1 MVVDFKALR
10 PAPLYTTYPPYHV
23 GPYLEEYFYSFYKKN
38 KLRFDKLGVTL
49 IPAYWTNLYLN
60 GIPGD
65 AIQQYINLLPKD
77 KKYFTVCQ
85 FDDGI
90 QETLPAGTIN
100 FVAGGNKPGI
110 PIPLICSALPSTCV
124 KSQNKD
130 IFCSFVGT
138 ILNNDKYACR
148 LKLYE
153 FFQNDP
159 DFYFTKP
166 RGWSNVVQ
174 QDQLREFIET
184 TQRSIFTLCPRGYGL
199 QSFRLYEALQL
210 NSIPVFVYDKDF
222 FPFNNF
228 IDWHSFCVLVKVD
241 QIPKLKEILSQI
253 TPERQ
258 QAMLAAGRIAYEEYF
273 SLTGM
278 CEGIY
283 KEIKNIV

>member
-1 MVVDFKALR
+1 MVVDFKTLR
-10 PAPLYTTYPPYHV
+10 PAPLYPAYPPYHV
-23 GPYLEEYFYSFYKKN
+23 GPYLEEYFYSFYLKN
-38 KLRFDKLGVTL
+38 KNRFDKLNITL
-49 IPAYWTNLYLN
+49 IPIFWTNLYLN
-60 GIPGD
+60 GVSSNL
-65 AIQQYINLLPKD
+65 IQQYIDLLPKN

-90 QETLPAGTIN
+90 QEVLPEGTVN

-110 PIPLICSALPSTCV
+110 PIPLICSSLPSAYI
-124 KSQNKD
+124 KPQNKD

-138 ILNNDKYACR
+138 VLNNNKYVCR

-153 FFQNDP
+153 HFQNDS

-166 RGWSNVVQ
+166 REWSNIVH
-174 QDQLREFIET
+174 QDQLKEFTET

-210 NSIPVFVYDKDF
+210 NSIPVFVYDKEF
-222 FPFNNF
+222 LPFKNF
-228 IDWHSFCVLVKVD
+228 IDWHSFCVLVKMD
-241 QIPKLKEILSQI
+241 QIPKLKEILLQI
-253 TPERQ
+253 TPEKQ
-258 QAMLAAGRIAYEEYF
+258 QAMLAVGRKMYNEYF

-283 KEIKNIV
+283 REIENIA